1 MDLLDQSHLCFVC
14 FIEPLPV
21 IDLKVVSSGNTNGN
35 NLNEDGG
42 GGVLQLTW
50 KADAMSWQDAY
61 QVSYAEVL
69 TGSLSSSSSASD
81 SLIVSSVL
89 SLGNNLNQSLNGSSR
104 QQSTSSAVASAAITA
119 TTSTDSNVL
128 VVQATRESIEDPS
141 TPIECT
147 LESLLPGR
155 NYSISVKSL
164 SSGVASNDTVV
175 YHTMSKSNNILYIF

>member
-1 MDLLDQSHLCFVC
+1 M
-14 FIEPLPV
+14 PV
-21 IDLKVVSSGNTNGN
+21 IDLKVISSGNTNGN

-50 KADAMSWQDAY
+50 KADPMSWQDAY
-61 QVSYAEVL
+61 QVSYAEVV
-69 TGSLSSSSSASD
+69 TGSLSPSPPGSD

-89 SLGNNLNQSLNGSSR
+89 SLGGGNNLSQSQNGSQR
-104 QQSTSSAVASAAITA
+104 QLQSAASSAAVASAASAAITA

-155 NYSISVKSL
+155 NYSVSVRAL
-164 SSGVASNDTVV
+164 SSSVASNDTVV
-175 YHTMSKSNNILYIF
+175 YHTMSK

>member
-1 MDLLDQSHLCFVC
+1 MK
-14 FIEPLPV
+14 V
-21 IDLKVVSSGNTNGN
+21 ISSGNTNGN

-61 QVSYAEVL
+61 QVSYAEVI

-81 SLIVSSVL
+81 SLIVSS
-89 SLGNNLNQSLNGSSR
+89 LGNNLNQSQNGSSR
-104 QQSTSSAVASAAITA
+104 QQSTSSAVSVASAAITA
-119 TTSTDSNVL
+119 TTSTDSNVV
-128 VVQATRESIEDPS
+128 VVQATRESIDDPL

-155 NYSISVKSL
+155 NYSVSVRSL

-175 YHTMSKSNNILYIF
+175 YHTMSKLNYVYD

>member
-1 MDLLDQSHLCFVC
+1 MFT
-14 FIEPLPV
+14 EPLPV
-21 IDLKVVSSGNTNGN
+21 IDLKVISSGNTNGN

-50 KADAMSWQDAY
+50 KSDAMSWQDAY
-61 QVSYAEVL
+61 QVSYAEVIS
-69 TGSLSSSSSASD
+69 GSLSSSSSASD

-89 SLGNNLNQSLNGSSR
+89 SLGNNLNQSQNGSSR
-104 QQSTSSAVASAAITA
+104 QQSTPSAVAVASAAITA

-128 VVQATRESIEDPS
+128 VVQATRESIEDPL

-155 NYSISVKSL
+155 NYSVSVRSL

-175 YHTMSKSNNILYIF
+175 YHTMSKPNIIFSI

>member
-1 MDLLDQSHLCFVC
+1 M
-14 FIEPLPV
+14 
-21 IDLKVVSSGNTNGN
+21 
-35 NLNEDGG
+35 NEDGG

-175 YHTMSKSNNILYIF
+175 YHTMSKLNNILYFCISFKLLNSLFEIVLLIFIYFLFIYRTFSTNY

>member
-1 MDLLDQSHLCFVC
+1 MK
-14 FIEPLPV
+14 V
-21 IDLKVVSSGNTNGN
+21 ISSGNTNGN

-61 QVSYAEVL
+61 QVSYAEVIS
-69 TGSLSSSSSASD
+69 GSLSSSSSASD
-81 SLIVSSVL
+81 SLLVS
-89 SLGNNLNQSLNGSSR
+89 SLGNNLNQSQNGSSR
-104 QQSTSSAVASAAITA
+104 QQSPSSAVSVASAAITA
-119 TTSTDSNVL
+119 TTSTDSNVV
-128 VVQATRESIEDPS
+128 VVQATKESIEDPL

-155 NYSISVKSL
+155 NYSVSVRSL

-175 YHTMSKSNNILYIF
+175 YHTMSKLNYVYD

>member
-1 MDLLDQSHLCFVC
+1 MDLK
-14 FIEPLPV
+14 I
-21 IDLKVVSSGNTNGN
+21 IGSGNSNG
-35 NLNEDGG
+35 NEDGG
-42 GGVLQLTW
+42 GGILQLTW
-50 KADAMSWQDAY
+50 KADSMSWQDAY

-69 TGSLSSSSSASD
+69 SGSLSSSSSASE

-89 SLGNNLNQSLNGSSR
+89 SLGNNQSQNISSR
-104 QQSTSSAVASAAITA
+104 QQSSVAASAPITV

-155 NYSISVKSL
+155 NYSVSVRSL

-175 YHTMSKSNNILYIF
+175 YHTMSKQNNVDDIFQINVH

>member
-1 MDLLDQSHLCFVC
+1 MK
-14 FIEPLPV
+14 V
-21 IDLKVVSSGNTNGN
+21 ISSGNTNGN

-81 SLIVSSVL
+81 SLLVSSVL
-89 SLGNNLNQSLNGSSR
+89 ALGNNLNQSQNGSSR
-104 QQSTSSAVASAAITA
+104 QQSASSAVSVASAAITA
-119 TTSTDSNVL
+119 TTSTDSNVV
-128 VVQATRESIEDPS
+128 VVQATRESIEDPL

-155 NYSISVKSL
+155 NYSVSVRSL

-175 YHTMSKSNNILYIF
+175 YHTMSKLHFVYN